1 MIFYFHESCLL
12 EQNQVK
18 GMPKKF
24 KGENTKSAVAK
35 ARKQEQ
41 RSEEIAQKEKEKED
55 EYWRDDDKHIAK
67 KQQRKVCIFIKF
79 LNIFQK
85 LQKIVLIIL
94 YWFLL
99 YSINLNLRVFL

>member
-1 MIFYFHESCLL
+1 
-12 EQNQVK
+12 
-18 GMPKKF
+18 MPKKF

-41 RSEEIAQKEKEKED
+41 REEETAKKEKEKED

-85 LQKIVLIIL
+85 LQKNCVNYFILVAFVFHKSEFTCIFII
-94 YWFLL
+94 
-99 YSINLNLRVFL
+99 

>member
-12 EQNQVK
+12 DQNQVK

-41 RSEEIAQKEKEKED
+41 REEEIAKKEKEKED

-67 KQQRKVCIFIKF
+67 KQQRKVCIFLKF

-94 YWFLL
+94 YWLLL

>member
-1 MIFYFHESCLL
+1 MIFYFHESWLL
-12 EQNQVK
+12 DQNQVK

-41 RSEEIAQKEKEKED
+41 RSEEIAKKEKEKED

-67 KQQRKVCIFIKF
+67 KQQRKVRIFIKF

-85 LQKIVLIIL
+85 LQKINYFILVAFVFHKSEFTCIFII
-94 YWFLL
+94 
-99 YSINLNLRVFL
+99 